1 VIIIDLTGFCLF
13 LILTRPPL
21 LLFTNFPIKAEE
33 RVEMTAPFPFESMLV
48 FGWMA
53 SMLLIGVLLRAR
65 IPFFQRFL
73 FPSCLIGGI
82 IGLILVNLRVI
93 KITVSDL
100 EIFAYHFFNISFI
113 SVGLTHSND
122 QTDKS
127 PRSRAFIKGPA
138 WMALVQGS
146 CFGLQAAVGGLLV
159 ILFGI
164 LGMELFPTF
173 GFLAPLGFEEGPGQ
187 ALSVGKVWEGFGF
200 EQATTVGLTFAA
212 IGYLFAF
219 FVGVPIVNW
228 GIRKGL
234 ATYGAKAL
242 PRDFLTGV
250 IPADKQTETAGKLT
264 LHTGNVDSMAFQAA
278 FVGLVYLVT
287 YGFVKYV
294 GLLLPPDAAKIMWGF
309 FFVFGLIFA
318 ICVRLLIKKFGAE
331 HVIDPGIQRRITG
344 WSIDF
349 LIVATVMAIRV
360 LVVWKY
366 ALPIFLISILNGA
379 LTTMMVVYLGKR
391 LGEYNLER
399 TAAVYG
405 AVTGTVSCGLLLLRI
420 SDPDF
425 KTPVAIEIAVM
436 NVFSIVPIGGCLL
449 LVNAPVW
456 WHWGVGTTSLVFM
469 GVMAVGLALIRVL
482 KFWKPPKF

>member
-1 VIIIDLTGFCLF
+1 
-13 LILTRPPL
+13 
-21 LLFTNFPIKAEE
+21 
-33 RVEMTAPFPFESMLV
+33 MTAPFPFESMLV

-53 SMLLIGVLLRAR
+53 SMLLIGVLLRAK
-65 IPFFQRFL
+65 ISFFQRFL
-73 FPSCLIGGI
+73 FPSCLIGGL
-82 IGLILVNLRVI
+82 IGLILVNLKVI

-100 EIFAYHFFNISFI
+100 EMFAYHFFNISFI

-122 QTDKS
+122 HKNKS
-127 PRSRAFIKGPA
+127 PRSKAFIRGPA

-164 LGMELFPTF
+164 LGAELFPTF

-200 EQATTVGLTFAA
+200 EQAATIGLTFAA

-219 FVGVPIVNW
+219 FVGVPLVNW

-234 ATYGAKAL
+234 STYGEKAL
-242 PRDFLTGV
+242 PRDFLTGI
-250 IPADKQTETAGKLT
+250 IPGDKQTETAGKLT

-278 FVGLVYLVT
+278 LVGLVYLLT

-294 GLLLPPDAAKIMWGF
+294 GLLLPLDAAKIMWGF
-309 FFVFGLIFA
+309 FFVFGLVFA
-318 ICVRLLIKKFGAE
+318 ICTRLLIQKLGAG
-331 HVIDPGIQRRITG
+331 HLIDAGIQRRITG

-349 LIVATVMAIRV
+349 LIVATVMAIQV
-360 LVVWKY
+360 LVVWKF
-366 ALPIFLISILNGA
+366 ALPIFLISILNGV
-379 LTTMMVVYLGKR
+379 LTTVVVVYLGKR
-391 LGEYNLER
+391 LWDHNLER

-420 SDPDF
+420 TDPDF

-436 NVFSIVPIGGCLL
+436 NVLSIVPIGGCLL

-456 WHWGVGTTSLVFM
+456 WNWGVGTTSLVFL
-469 GVMAVGLALIRVL
+469 GVMTVGLTLIRVL
-482 KFWKPPKF
+482 KFWGPPKF